1 MYTHNI
7 NMIRSADIE
16 NLPVELFDQYQSFVS
31 NIQRCV
37 VQNRHNIY
45 ILHGPNSEHKHKE
58 ELPPFNG
65 QITGNKYYVPEAQ
78 SIHIDFGTTC
88 GSIILNGLQNN
99 AVIVNNKVNHVMLRR
114 CTNLGVRIQNG
125 TISGIDILRCHH
137 NNISLPCHNYTN
149 IEYSENI
156 HFQADVNNI
165 SQLNI
170 NGSLDVTSNGLVLPI
185 NPFVN
190 IIITEK
196 GVYPMKKVDP
206 PTLFLHKY

>member
-1 MYTHNI
+1 
-7 NMIRSADIE
+7 MIKPVDIE
-16 NLPVELFDQYQSFVS
+16 NLPAEIFDQYQSFAS
-31 NIQRCV
+31 NIVGCAN
-37 VQNRHNIY
+37 QNRHNIY
-45 ILHGPNSEHKHKE
+45 VLHGLNSEHKHKE
-58 ELPPFNG
+58 ELPIFNG
-65 QITGNKYYVPEAQ
+65 QITGNKYYVPETQ
-78 SIHIDFGTTC
+78 SIHIDLESTC
-88 GSIILNGLQNN
+88 GSVILNGLKNN
-99 AVIVNNKVNHVMLRR
+99 TVVINNKINHVMLRQ
-114 CTNLGVRIQNG
+114 CTNSNICIQNG

-137 NNISLPCHNYTN
+137 IDISLPYHNYTS

-190 IIITEK
+190 IIFTEN
-196 GVYPMKKVDP
+196 GTSPMKKVDP